1 MTPRTDATLRLYAD
15 NSVLVLV
22 SRLAMAATP
31 VVASALVTLGSFYL
45 EARFEGQ
52 RTALV
57 DLDRGLK
64 SAQAEIDG
72 IRSGVADV
80 RQAVA
85 VNAQVVTSL
94 SDQQRQTQARLEKMT
109 DALGTLSSTV
119 SGLAA
124 TVGRLN
130 R

>member
-1 MTPRTDATLRLYAD
+1 MTPRTDAALRLYAD

>member
-1 MTPRTDATLRLYAD
+1 MTPRTDAALRLYAD
-15 NSVLVLV
+15 NSVLLLV